1 MIPKIRVFAE
11 AGIKPLFSDG
21 YDVDRMFYEIR
32 DIDFYDKE
40 VTVWGCHN
48 KDCGMCDDTYKIENV
63 EIMMS
68 TGMKDK
74 DGVEIYEGD
83 ILYHPLQGARKVFYP
98 YSDSV
103 ASYGLREINTGLGST
118 LQNAHAVWQVIGNI
132 YENPELLEVME

>member
-1 MIPKIRVFAE
+1 MTPKFRVFVK
-11 AGIKPLFSDG
+11 AGTKPVYGSWD
-21 YDVDRMFYEIR
+21 DTDQMFYEIR
-32 DIDFYDKE
+32 DIDYYDKT

-48 KDCGMCDDTYKIENV
+48 KDCGTCDDTYKIEDV
-63 EIMMS
+63 EVMMS

-103 ASYGLREINTGLGST
+103 ASYGLREVSTGFGST
-118 LQNAHAVWQVIGNI
+118 LQDAHAVWQVIGNI
-132 YENPELLEVME
+132 YENPELLEVAE

>member
-1 MIPKIRVFAE
+1 MIPKIRVFAKSGVE
-11 AGIKPLFSDG
+11 AVYGGG
-21 YDVDRMFYEIR
+21 YDRDQMFYEIR

-132 YENPELLEVME
+132 WEDGELLEVAE